1 MGGVSEIQ
9 EDREGQVT
17 QTCLTL
23 FVGCDSE
30 TICRAGSTFF
40 DSGRDKTA
48 ADLETVFVTG
58 AGVEAETQEQAE
70 QTQRGAITRQC
81 QVQNDKDLFKN
92 LGRNVIHCI
101 VYCKVIM

>member
-17 QTCLTL
+17 QTCPTL

-48 ADLETVFVTG
+48 ADLESLCDGGLGLVLR
-58 AGVEAETQEQAE
+58 
-70 QTQRGAITRQC
+70 QRLRNRPNRLNVVPLQGSAKCKMRKA
-81 QVQNDKDLFKN
+81 DKLDILR
-92 LGRNVIHCI
+92 LV
-101 VYCKVIM
+101 

>member
-17 QTCLTL
+17 QTCPTL

-58 AGVEAETQEQAE
+58 AWGW
-70 QTQRGAITRQC
+70 C
-81 QVQNDKDLFKN
+81 
-92 LGRNVIHCI
+92 
-101 VYCKVIM
+101 